1 MKVALYT
8 PAYNSSPGSQA
19 RVDLIR
25 KSLEMAGHK
34 TILIVGHEPQ
44 LQTAYHVLGR
54 RLLRLEGTWKVM
66 GKIISRAICKQR
78 PKAAIM
84 FLDVC
89 ASAIPYLKKCGIS
102 TILSIEDLTPE
113 YKHYDLKSS
122 QKFYQILSKY
132 AEQADAILSSSYTL
146 SKRLERLGFKAIPTP
161 IGLEPYVSLDEA
173 LVRLNPPL
181 LLHAGQ
187 LNAEWKI
194 RVLLFLASNYKMIV
208 HNFGKLADKLNHP
221 NIEKYREPTVRK
233 AADIV
238 KRAHMGLI
246 LEKRRAY
253 TLTRL
258 YFHLSLL
265 QPIIAEGYGPW
276 IDEAICLGLN
286 LYPLNVIEEIIENY
300 GKHVKECAEMQKKL
314 AIPHVHKAL
323 LSLLE

>member
-25 KSLEMAGHK
+25 KSLELAGHK

-113 YKHYDLKSS
+113 YMGYDLKSS

-146 SKRLERLGFKAIPTP
+146 SKRLERLGLKAIPIP
-161 IGLEPYVSLDEA
+161 IGLEPYISLDEA

-194 RVLLFLASNYKMIV
+194 RLLLFLASNYKMIV

>member
-8 PAYNSSPGSQA
+8 PAYTSSPGSQA

-44 LQTAYHVLGR
+44 LQTAYHALGR
-54 RLLRLEGTWKVM
+54 RLLRLEATWKVM
-66 GKIISRAICKQR
+66 GKVISRAICKQR
-78 PKAAIM
+78 PNVAIL

-146 SKRLERLGFKAIPTP
+146 SKRLERLGLKAIPTP

-173 LVRLNPPL
+173 LVRPTPPL

-194 RVLLFLASNYKMIV
+194 RVLLFLASNYKIVV

-233 AADIV
+233 AADIA
-238 KRAHMGLI
+238 KRAHIGLI

-265 QPIIAEGYGPW
+265 QPIIAEGCGPW
-276 IDEAICLGLN
+276 IEEAAFLGVK
-286 LYPLNVIEEIIENY
+286 LYPMSMLEEIVADF
-300 GKHVKECAEMQKKL
+300 GKYVKKYADIQKKI
-314 AIPHVHKAL
+314 AIPQVHERFLAL
-323 LSLLE
+323 LE